1 MLTGESTK
9 RYLSMAFEI
18 RITSNTPLIGE
29 KDPEVAAKKFFHQ
42 IGYLSKG
49 SDPKIPYELFA
60 DYFLKHPTKAWY
72 VEELAVAL
80 NTSKPTIYR
89 HLNKLKGFDILEEI
103 QVVDEAT
110 KQQKKAYRLRYGDFK
125 KSWNFVEAHIK
136 VAVENYGKTV
146 EHIQKLMEEQ
156 QKGEQE

>member
-1 MLTGESTK
+1 MV
-9 RYLSMAFEI
+9 FEI
-18 RITSNTPLIGE
+18 RVTSNTPLVGE
-29 KDPEVAAKKFFHQ
+29 TDPEIAAKKFFQQ

-49 SDPKIPYELFA
+49 SDPSIPYQLFA
-60 DYFLKHPTKAWY
+60 EYFIKHPTKAWY

-80 NTSKPTIYR
+80 KTSKPTIYR
-89 HLNKLKGFDILEEI
+89 HLNKLKGFDVLEEI
-103 QVVDEAT
+103 QIIDETT

-156 QKGEQE
+156 KKVNNE